1 MLLTSVASAHVLEK
15 VVDYFHYWYRTREQ
29 EDVPDME
36 IPPEM
41 CLELL
46 MAAEYFNLDSKNP
59 LRERE

>member
-1 MLLTSVASAHVLEK
+1 VLEK